1 MHRLNY
7 FILVFIIFTN
17 CNEYPL
23 TEDLLKNLYP
33 NRDFKGILPKII
45 YQKSIIL
52 NPEMK
57 QNNFYVLR
65 DKNEEMICIIENDT
79 IIMTDKYVM
88 FNYGPMQYNKN
99 LKDYEPEI
107 IKDSNRPFII
117 QEISFKQLEGD
128 QFNSVFISVFS
139 EEPPLGFFLVPMI
152 YRNGIKIFDGLNMLG
167 EEELVKKWK
176 TTSYSLESGKFFN
189 VKFPDAEE
197 IKFIWKENQFKRL
210 P

>member
-1 MHRLNY
+1 
-7 FILVFIIFTN
+7 
-17 CNEYPL
+17 
-23 TEDLLKNLYP
+23 
-33 NRDFKGILPKII
+33 
-45 YQKSIIL
+45 
-52 NPEMK
+52 MK

-117 QEISFKQLEGD
+117 QDISFKQLEGD

-152 YRNGIKIFDGLNMLG
+152 YRNGIKTFDGLNMLG
-167 EEELVKKWK
+167 EEELVK
-176 TTSYSLESGKFFN
+176 
-189 VKFPDAEE
+189 
-197 IKFIWKENQFKRL
+197 
-210 P
+210 